1 MSENVNEKLAYR
13 LADMLSMLY
22 AGELLRIDELV
33 EKYSVSKRTIQ
44 RDIARLEFLDL
55 VYEQQGYRLNKNM
68 LGMNLGFSDVYAFA
82 QISGIEHLYPKLN
95 PAVLHEMTHTNGTDI
110 YDVKV
115 ADFENSQILERQ
127 METLKQAIQAN
138 YCVQFDYKEKSR
150 QVEPYKLVH
159 HLGCW
164 YLAGVEQG
172 QIKTYHISRM
182 SHLVPTKIAFTQ
194 QENILREIEQDDSI
208 WFGQQKIEVVIQ
220 VNTQVAQYFKQRQ
233 LLPEQNMVKEMVDGT
248 LLLSCQIGHKLQLF
262 PIVRWWI
269 PYLKIVSPSE
279 WQDELESG
287 LRSYTSRLS
296 GSV

>member
-82 QISGIEHLYPKLN
+82 QISGIEYLYPKLDY
-95 PAVLHEMTHTNGTDI
+95 ALLHEINTANI

-115 ADFENSQILERQ
+115 ADFEDSRMLERQ
-127 METLKQAIQAN
+127 MKTLKQAIQAN
-138 YCVQFDYKEKSR
+138 YCVQFDYKQKSR

-194 QENILREIEQDDSI
+194 RENILREIEQDDSI

-220 VNTQVAQYFKQRQ
+220 VSTQVAQYFKQRQ
-233 LLPEQNMVKEMVDGT
+233 LLPKQNIVREMVDGT

-287 LRSYTSRLS
+287 LKFYLENKLE
-296 GSV
+296 

>member
-1 MSENVNEKLAYR
+1 MTDNINEKLAHR
-13 LADMLSMLY
+13 LADMLVMLY
-22 AGELLRIDELV
+22 AGKILRIDELV

-55 VYEQQGYRLNKNM
+55 VYEEQGYRLNNQYF
-68 LGMNLGFSDVYAFA
+68 GRGFGITDIYNFV
-82 QISGIEHLYPKLN
+82 QISGIEDLYPKLDY
-95 PAVLHEMTHTNGTDI
+95 ALLHEINTANI

-115 ADFENSQILERQ
+115 ADFENSQILEWQ
-127 METLKQAIQAN
+127 METLKQAIKAN

-194 QENILREIEQDDSI
+194 RENILREIEQDDSI

-220 VNTQVAQYFKQRQ
+220 VNMQVAQYFKQRQ

-279 WQDELESG
+279 WQDELENE
-287 LRSYTSRLS
+287 LQAYLS
-296 GSV
+296 SKESEIEL

>member
-1 MSENVNEKLAYR
+1 MTDNINEKLAHR
-13 LADMLSMLY
+13 LADMLMMLY
-22 AGELLRIDELV
+22 AGKILRIDELV

-55 VYEQQGYRLNKNM
+55 VYEEQGYRLNNQYF
-68 LGMNLGFSDVYAFA
+68 GRGFGITDIYNFA
-82 QISGIEHLYPKLN
+82 QISGIEDLYPKLDY
-95 PAVLHEMTHTNGTDI
+95 ALLHEINTANI

-115 ADFENSQILERQ
+115 ADFENSQILEWQ

-287 LRSYTSRLS
+287 LQAYLS
-296 GSV
+296 SKESEIEL